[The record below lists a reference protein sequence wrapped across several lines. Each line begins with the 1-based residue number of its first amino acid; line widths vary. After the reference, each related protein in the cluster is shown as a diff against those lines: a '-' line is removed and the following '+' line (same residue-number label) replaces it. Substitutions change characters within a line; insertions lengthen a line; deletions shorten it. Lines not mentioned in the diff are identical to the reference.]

1 MHAGQGVTTSN
12 WQLATSNQQ
21 LPPNPMPSEI
31 TMPQLS
37 DTMTEGTVVK
47 WYKKEGDKVK
57 AGEKVADVETDKAV
71 MEMESFEA
79 GTIAVVVAPEGTKV
93 PVGGAIAVV
102 ATAKEDPA
110 EIKKAHAGGSG
121 GGAKPAASAA
131 PAEKAPA
138 GGGAVADDEID
149 DETSIEAEPA
159 SKGDAHMAS
168 HRAKSGGGGDSGG
181 GGTAV
186 ADAPPAKAGNG
197 ARVFA
202 SPLARRIAEA
212 AGVDLS
218 QVRGSGPGGRIV
230 QRDVVGFK
238 PSGAPAPAGKP
249 AGGGAGGGKAKPSVD
264 LASFAP
270 KVASGQKTVT
280 AMSKMRQTIA
290 QRLQQSTQQ
299 LPHFY
304 ETVDVDVEALTAL
317 RERVNK
323 QLEKTGVRLSVGDFV
338 AKAVAAALVK
348 HPLLN
353 SHYNGQTA
361 EVTSFG
367 DVHLGMAVALENG
380 LIVPVLR
387 NIDQMGLAE
396 IRARSADLVDR
407 ARAQKLKQDEMTGAT
422 FTVSNLGT
430 HGIRQFT
437 AIINPPE
444 VGILAVGAAEKRAVV
459 GPDGQIVARAMM
471 TVTLSSDHRVVDG
484 AAAADFLRTLR
495 GLLEEPGMMLV

>member
-1 MHAGQGVTTSN
+1 
-12 WQLATSNQQ
+12 
-21 LPPNPMPSEI
+21 MPSEI

-71 MEMESFEA
+71 MEMESFEG
-79 GTIAVVVAPEGTKV
+79 GTIAVILAPEGTKV
-93 PVGGAIAVV
+93 PVGGTIAVV
-102 ATAKEDPA
+102 ASSKEDPA
-110 EIKKAHAGGSG
+110 EVRKAHATG
-121 GGAKPAASAA
+121 GGAPKSGAAQQAA
-131 PAEKAPA
+131 ERGAATPTV
-138 GGGAVADDEID
+138 AVADDID

-159 SKGDAHMAS
+159 SKGDAHLAS
-168 HRAKSGGGGDSGG
+168 HRAAGAASTAGGKSG
-181 GGTAV
+181 
-186 ADAPPAKAGNG
+186 NG
-197 ARVFA
+197 SRVFA
-202 SPLARRIAEA
+202 SPLARRIAEES
-212 AGVDLS
+212 GVDLA
-218 QVRGSGPGGRIV
+218 QIRGSGPGGRII
-230 QRDVVGFK
+230 QRDVVNFK
-238 PSGAPAPAGKP
+238 PGAPAGKP
-249 AGGGAGGGKAKPSVD
+249 APSSADSPGRGKPPASGID
-264 LASFAP
+264 LGSFAP

-290 QRLQQSTQQ
+290 LRLQQSTQQ

-304 ETVDVDVEALTAL
+304 ETIDIDVEALVAV
-317 RERVNK
+317 RERLNK

-353 SHYNGQTA
+353 SHFNGQTS

-367 DVHLGMAVALENG
+367 DVHLGMAVALDNG

-387 NIDQMGLAE
+387 NINQMGLAE

-407 ARAQKLKQDEMTGAT
+407 ARAQKLKQEEMTGAT

-459 GPDGQIVARAMM
+459 APDGQIVARTMM